1 MSVDNRGY
9 RRTPYSIR
17 HTYITMRLMEGVNV
31 YQLASNAGTSIE
43 MIENYYGH
51 LRNRDPNVV
60 SEITKNVFANSQS
73 SKLDFMKIS

>member
-1 MSVDNRGY
+1 
-9 RRTPYSIR
+9 
-17 HTYITMRLMEGVNV
+17 LMEGVNV

-60 SEITKNVFANSQS
+60 SEITKNAFANSQS
-73 SKLDFMKIS
+73 SKLNFLRL